1 MDRTLLDPALNERLD
16 RLTELLAAEGL
27 AIRFVSGRRTCAE
40 QNRLY
45 AQGRSEPGQII
56 THARGC
62 VSWHVAGRAV
72 DFDFGH
78 PWSTG
83 HRPTE
88 GDYAHV
94 GALWESLGGV
104 WGGHFAGFVD
114 LPHLE
119 YHPGL
124 RIGDVCPNPDACRD
138 GQSYGGGGPGPM
150 SIAPS
155 PPPYGAAFAVLAVL
169 GLGYVA
175 WRART

>member
-1 MDRTLLDPALNERLD
+1 MSIDRTLLDPALNERLD
-16 RLTELLAAEGL
+16 RLTELLAQEGL
-27 AIRFVSGRRTCAE
+27 SIRLVSGRRSCAL
-40 QNRLY
+40 QNQLY
-45 AQGRSEPGQII
+45 AQGRSVPGTII

-88 GDYAHV
+88 ADYAHV

-124 RIGDVCPNPDACRD
+124 KIGDVCPNPDACQD
-138 GQSYGGGGPGPM
+138 GQSYGGGNALPAAA
-150 SIAPS
+150 S
-155 PPPYGAAFAVLAVL
+155 PPYGAIFAAVAVL

-175 WRART
+175 WQSRA